1 MLYQTAELI
10 QISEE
15 VKYENRK
22 SKKLAALAFA
32 LAFLSV
38 SDAGVNKI

>member
-1 MLYQTAELI
+1 MKIGNQKE
-10 QISEE
+10 
-15 VKYENRK
+15 
-22 SKKLAALAFA
+22 LAALAFA

>member
-1 MLYQTAELI
+1 MVMPFNGGPACVDLSPAMRPMLYQTAELI

-22 SKKLAALAFA
+22 L
-32 LAFLSV
+32 
-38 SDAGVNKI
+38 

>member
-1 MLYQTAELI
+1 MKI
-10 QISEE
+10 G
-15 VKYENRK
+15 NH
-22 SKKLAALAFA
+22 KKLVALAFA